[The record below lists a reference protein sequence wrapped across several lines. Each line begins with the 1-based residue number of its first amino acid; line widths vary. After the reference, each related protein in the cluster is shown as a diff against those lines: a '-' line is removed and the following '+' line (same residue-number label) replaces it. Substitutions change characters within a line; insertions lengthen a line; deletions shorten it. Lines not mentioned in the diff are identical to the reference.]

1 MGEKVADQPAD
12 WMLVPAGRAHHDP
25 HAARPSRIPLLLA
38 VARRGIPDLLEST
51 IVPAILFF
59 VLVTTLNAAV
69 AMAAVLVWAYGALLR
84 RIVRNDRIPAL
95 LMLATVGLTVRTV
108 VGLLS
113 GSTFAYF
120 VQPVATT
127 VVLAAVFL
135 GSAAI
140 RRPVIARVAHDFC
153 PFAAEVADRPAVTR
167 LFGNLTMVWAGA
179 QLLTAGM
186 TLAMLVSMPVA
197 MFVALKT
204 VAALGISVAAVVIT
218 ISLALRTVHS
228 EQLVFAPA

>member
-1 MGEKVADQPAD
+1 MGEKVSAASAG
-12 WMLVPAGRAHHDP
+12 WMLVPAERHHREAHAH
-25 HAARPSRIPLLLA
+25 RPSRIPLLLA
-38 VARRGIPDLLEST
+38 VARRGLPDLLEST

-59 VLVTTLNAAV
+59 VVMTTVNATV
-69 AMAAVLVWAYGALLR
+69 AMAVVLAWAYGALLR
-84 RIVRNDRIPAL
+84 RVLRKSRIPAL
-95 LMLATVGLTVRTV
+95 LGLATVGLTVRTLI
-108 VGLLS
+108 GLLS

-127 VVLAAVFL
+127 VVIAAIFL
-135 GSAAI
+135 GSMAI

-153 PFAAEVADRPAVTR
+153 PFAAEVAERPAVTR

-186 TLAMLVSMPVA
+186 TLAMLVTMPVA
-197 MFVALKT
+197 MFVAIKT

-218 ISLALRTVHS
+218 ISLALRTVHA